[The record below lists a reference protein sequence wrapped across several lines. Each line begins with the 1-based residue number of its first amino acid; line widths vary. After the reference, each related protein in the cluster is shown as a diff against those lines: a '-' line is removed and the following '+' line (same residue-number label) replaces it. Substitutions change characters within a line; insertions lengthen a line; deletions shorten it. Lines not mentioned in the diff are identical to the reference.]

1 MPNERWQLPAGATRL
16 FVLAALAATTSLWAA
31 VAKGRFDGGRADVL
45 RRETDMPR
53 LRQEAE
59 RILTLRAELGPEAT
73 AAVATPGDGQAPAA
87 ALVPFLERA
96 ENDARIPKEA
106 GLRIYPRTPK
116 PTAGRPGLFEQE
128 TTVEFNQVSVR
139 ALVQFL
145 AAAEKQFRALEVREI
160 TMNPLPNNQAWS
172 VQVLLV
178 LPVSGPPSGPPSGA
192 P

>member
-1 MPNERWQLPAGATRL
+1 MGNERWQLPAGATRL
-16 FVLAALAATTSLWAA
+16 FVLVALAATASLWAA
-31 VAKGRFDGGRADVL
+31 VTKARFDGGRADVL
-45 RRETDMPR
+45 RRETDIPR

-73 AAVATPGDGQAPAA
+73 AAEAAPGDGQAPAA

-96 ENDARIPKEA
+96 AVDARIPKEA
-106 GLRIYPRTPK
+106 VRIYPRTPK
-116 PTAGRPGLFEQE
+116 PMAGRPGLLEQE
-128 TTVEFNQVSVR
+128 TNVELNQVSVR

-160 TMNPLPNNQAWS
+160 KMNPLPNNQAWS

-178 LPVSGPPSGPPSGA
+178 LPVSGPPSGPPSA
-192 P
+192 TP